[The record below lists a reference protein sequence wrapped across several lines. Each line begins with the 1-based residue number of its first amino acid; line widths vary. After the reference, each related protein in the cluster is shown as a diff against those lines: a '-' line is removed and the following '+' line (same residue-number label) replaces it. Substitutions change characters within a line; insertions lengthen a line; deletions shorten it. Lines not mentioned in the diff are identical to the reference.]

1 MMREILMLI
10 ASRDKK
16 CLLDVESNVIFPT
29 PTYSDSLQKVE
40 KNNSSLI
47 PILLCQPELGFS

>member
-10 ASRDKK
+10 ASKCDKK
-16 CLLDVESNVIFPT
+16 CLSDVESNVIFPT

-40 KNNSSLI
+40 KNNSSLKS
-47 PILLCQPELGFS
+47 LSCFANLN